1 MVADLNKE
9 SLNECME
16 HVARELYCSPKCGLS
31 FVHQIARDPR
41 IGNASKPVLFV
52 RNPYSRLVSYYV
64 NKVVY
69 CALPGDG
76 CSVYRM
82 VTMVEDPV
90 RHGVAPVGV
99 FHQYIALPDT
109 ARGIATWSFRQF
121 VEWLEKQ
128 DPYDVERHLKPQ
140 FIWTGTHRPKL
151 ASTPAWYMEDYE
163 VFQIEKLNEP
173 ETQERLGDVFCI
185 GPKHGDRADR
195 VQEIFYEARK
205 RPINKT
211 PRTKSCKHDVYDM
224 TPSEMRS
231 KKHIPKCVNKYY
243 NKEIVSMVYNYYK
256 QDFELYG
263 YNKEIP

>member
-1 MVADLNKE
+1 
-9 SLNECME
+9 ME
-16 HVARELYCSPKCGLS
+16 HVTRELYCSPKCGLS
-31 FVHQIARDPR
+31 FVYSLSSVSLR
-41 IGNASKPVLFV
+41 IGKWDERRKPKPVLFV

-69 CALPGDG
+69 CALSGDG

-90 RHGVAPVGV
+90 RHGFGCDPD
-99 FHQYIALPDT
+99 IDLPDT

-140 FIWTGTHRPKL
+140 FIWTGAVHDEGTLHGESPVK
-151 ASTPAWYMEDYE
+151 DYE

-173 ETQERLGDVFCI
+173 ETQERFGDVFCVS
-185 GPKHGDRADR
+185 PKHGDRADR
-195 VQEIFYEARK
+195 VQEIFHEAQE
-205 RPINKT
+205 RPINRT

-231 KKHIPKCVNKYY
+231 KKHIPSCVNRYY
-243 NKEIVSMVYNYYK
+243 NEEIASKVYNYYK
-256 QDFELYG
+256 QDFELYS
-263 YNKEIP
+263 YIKETP